1 MSPEKNLSF
10 PFITFSVLT
19 AIALLLLSSAI
30 WMAKDTY
37 EHTSASIE
45 KNHELMKA
53 RENILL
59 YDEVL
64 TMSAS
69 MAARTGDA
77 RWIERFN
84 EYEPL
89 LMQAIEQALNAAN
102 GKAISNAISSTERAN
117 SVLIQME
124 KKSFDL
130 VKQGD
135 LQAAWKIIS
144 SEEYKT
150 QKKIYAKGIK
160 DATDALRNETAQY
173 IESSH
178 SRLFYNLIGSIIA
191 FAVMVL
197 IWLIVWNMVKN
208 WQTIQLKHQKK
219 LNDLATHDELTGL
232 PNRTLLIN
240 RLKQAVVQEQRR
252 HMDLAVVF
260 IDLDG
265 FKPVNDQYGHAIGDR
280 LLQMIANRLKLTVR
294 QGDTVSRFGG
304 DEFVIMLMDIENETS
319 LKELLER
326 IQTDLKRPILI
337 DDYKIEIT
345 SSLGVSICHC
355 KSYIEAEQLI
365 RQADHAMYQAKKQGK
380 NRYMIFPE
388 NEQQGNHK
396 PVLIYSS

>member
-1 MSPEKNLSF
+1 MSPEKDLSF

-30 WMAKDTY
+30 WLAKDSY
-37 EHTSASIE
+37 EHTSVSLE

-84 EYEPL
+84 KYEPL
-89 LMQAIEQALNAAN
+89 LLQAIEQALNAAN
-102 GKAISNAISSTERAN
+102 GEAIRNAISYTERAN
-117 SVLIQME
+117 GVLIGME
-124 KKSFDL
+124 KNSFEL

-144 SEEYKT
+144 SEEYKQ
-150 QKKIYAKGIK
+150 QKKIYAQGIK
-160 DATDALRNETAQY
+160 DATEALRNETALH
-173 IESSH
+173 IESTH
-178 SRLFYNLIGSIIA
+178 SRLFYNLTGSVIA
-191 FAVMVL
+191 FAVMIL
-197 IWLIVWNMVKN
+197 IWLIVWNMVKS

-260 IDLDG
+260 MDLDG
-265 FKPVNDQYGHAIGDR
+265 FKSVNDQYGHAIGDR
-280 LLQMIANRLKLTVR
+280 LLQMIANRLKLSIR

-304 DEFVIMLMDIENETS
+304 DEFVIMLMDIENETG
-319 LKELLER
+319 LKELLKR
-326 IQTDLKRPILI
+326 IQTDIRKPVLI
-337 DDYKIEIT
+337 DDYKINIT
-345 SSLGVSICHC
+345 TSLGVSICHC

-365 RQADHAMYQAKKQGK
+365 RQADHAMYQAKKLGK

-388 NEQQGNHK
+388 NEQQENRK
-396 PVLIYSS
+396 PVLIHSS